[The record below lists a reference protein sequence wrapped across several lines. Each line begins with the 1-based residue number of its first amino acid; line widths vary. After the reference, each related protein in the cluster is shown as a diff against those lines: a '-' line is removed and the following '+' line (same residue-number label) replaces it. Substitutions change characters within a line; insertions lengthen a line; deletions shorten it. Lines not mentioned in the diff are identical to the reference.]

1 MSDLSL
7 ILYAV
12 VAGFG
17 VSICA
22 MPLMMRLA
30 RALNVVDRPAHRKIH
45 TQPVPYLGGLAI
57 LLAFSVVAALSLT
70 KLPYAAETAKTLAI
84 AGASAAAFLL
94 GLADDKFNFSAR
106 YKFFG
111 QALIVF
117 FFTYFGYQFDV
128 VTLPGIGQFNLYYL
142 GIPFTALWVLALVNA
157 MNLIDGADGLSA
169 SVAAVILGIIALMAV
184 YVEDRT
190 VCFLALGGMAAA
202 VGFLLFNWR
211 PARIYLGDGGSLG
224 LGMLIACCLVALGKE
239 TPIMTL
245 KSYLTRS
252 PGEPFLYQI
261 TLVSAIAMYPFL
273 ELILTVVRRLLQ
285 GKSLGSADKGH
296 LHHRLM
302 NRGWTADQVCFAAIL
317 ISLVGG
323 GAALFTLMQYRGLSA
338 WFLASSGLFVGLL
351 LHYCGLLD
359 LLQPQILG
367 ARPHFLIANHFVSM
381 QKIKLDFAM
390 DVAELNA
397 LIAQTCLELGI
408 ETFSMTIAPGPKQS
422 EASLFSWKR
431 TPDAHRTLLP
441 ANPASRGK
449 TQAMFR
455 DQVALSDGL
464 SSAEWV
470 FEPAA
475 TEEDIDVEY
484 RVLMS
489 EFMRK
494 TLAKAAML
502 YQALDPVD
510 VQSAIT
516 NQRPISSMQLR
527 RRSTIQ
533 RPAPETPSARTPLA
547 PKTDIPPA
555 PLQNN

>member
-7 ILYAV
+7 VLIAV
-12 VAGFG
+12 AAGFG
-17 VSICA
+17 VCVCA

-30 RALNVVDRPAHRKIH
+30 HALNLVDRPAHRKIH

-57 LLAFSVVAALSLT
+57 LLAFIVVAALSLT
-70 KLPYAAETAKTLAI
+70 KLLHAAETAKTLAI
-84 AGASAAAFLL
+84 AGASGVAFLL
-94 GLADDKFNFSAR
+94 GLADDKFSFSAR

-111 QALIVF
+111 QVLIAL
-117 FFTYFGYQFDV
+117 FFTYFGYHFDV
-128 VTLPGIGQFNLYYL
+128 VTLPGLGQFNLYYL
-142 GIPFTALWVLALVNA
+142 SIPFTALWVLALVNA

-169 SVAAVILGIIALMAV
+169 SVAAVILGIVALMAY
-184 YVEDRT
+184 YVDDRA
-190 VCFLALGGMAAA
+190 VCFLALGGMSAAI
-202 VGFLLFNWR
+202 GFLAFNWR
-211 PARIYLGDGGSLG
+211 PARIYMGDGGSLG
-224 LGMLIACCLVALGKE
+224 LGMLIACSLVALGEE
-239 TPIMTL
+239 TPMTTI
-245 KSYLTRS
+245 KSYLLRS

-261 TLVSAIAMYPFL
+261 TLVSAVAIYPFL
-273 ELILTVVRRLLQ
+273 ELTLTVVRRFLQ

-302 NRGWTADQVCFAAIL
+302 NRGWTADQICFAAIL
-317 ISLVGG
+317 ISLVSG
-323 GAALFTLMQYRGLSA
+323 GAALFSLLQYRGLSA

-381 QKIKLDFAM
+381 QKIKLDFAA

-408 ETFSMTIAPGPKQS
+408 ESFSMTVAPGPKQS
-422 EASLFSWKR
+422 EPSQFSWKR
-431 TPDAHRTLLP
+431 TPDAHGTLLS
-441 ANPASRGK
+441 ANPAPRG
-449 TQAMFR
+449 AAHPMFR
-455 DQVALSDGL
+455 DQVTHSDGL
-464 SSAEWV
+464 TSAEWV
-470 FEPAA
+470 FEAAA

-494 TLAKAAML
+494 TLVKAAAL

-510 VQSAIT
+510 LQSAVA
-516 NQRPISSMQLR
+516 NQRPLSSMQLR
-527 RRSTIQ
+527 RRSTVQ
-533 RPAPETPSARTPLA
+533 RPEPEPPPARAPL
-547 PKTDIPPA
+547 PKTDIPPTS
-555 PLQNN
+555 LQNN